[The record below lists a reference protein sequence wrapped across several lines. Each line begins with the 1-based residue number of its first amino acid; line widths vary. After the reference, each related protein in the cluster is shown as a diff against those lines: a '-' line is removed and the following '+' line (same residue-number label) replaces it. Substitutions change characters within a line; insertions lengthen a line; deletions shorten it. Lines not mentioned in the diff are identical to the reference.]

1 MPSQARGHLG
11 PYCRPDLGRPSLKC
25 FLLPAQVWVLT
36 FDAGPTIIGLCD
48 KSGEDPACHNSVCYL
63 GLCTSVADHMTYLGG
78 HMYHRNPV
86 GC

>member
-1 MPSQARGHLG
+1 M
-11 PYCRPDLGRPSLKC
+11 
-25 FLLPAQVWVLT
+25 WVLT
-36 FDAGPTIIGLCD
+36 FDSGPTIIGLCD

-63 GLCTSVADHMTYLGG
+63 GLCTSIVDHMTYLGG

>member
-1 MPSQARGHLG
+1 VYECSHSRCFILMSLHL
-11 PYCRPDLGRPSLKC
+11 PLGL
-25 FLLPAQVWVLT
+25 QVWVLT

-63 GLCTSVADHMTYLGG
+63 GLCTSIVDHMEYLGG
-78 HMYHRNPV
+78 HMYHRNPI

>member
-1 MPSQARGHLG
+1 MAT
-11 PYCRPDLGRPSLKC
+11 SL
-25 FLLPAQVWVLT
+25 PVQVWVLT

-63 GLCTSVADHMTYLGG
+63 GLCTSIADHMTYLGG